1 MSQPAP
7 VLLRPPQVASTPAD
21 SPPRILL
28 LDGWRGLAIL
38 LVLQSHFFPYHG
50 FDSGRMGVSVFFS
63 LSGMLMSEILF
74 VRRVDLAT
82 FYKRRISRIFPA
94 FIAFVCIVFG
104 VAAVFGSG
112 ASRTE
117 FAATLL
123 FLRTYIPSSPGIW
136 DSALPIG
143 HLWSLNVE
151 EHCYLVL
158 GLLAGWTAIRGRE
171 AFVLAGLVLASFL
184 VGFVYLHLP
193 TMSRGD
199 FELRTE
205 VAGAYL
211 LSAAAYHLV
220 KHRVAH
226 RVKPWMPLSTL
237 VVAVVCFLPH
247 AHWWQTAVVAPLALA
262 FTVNHLHQLG
272 PAARRVLESMPMRQF
287 GLWSYSLYLW
297 QQPFYQQ
304 KAGMPSAVM
313 FAGALLAGLASFY
326 LLEQPLRSWINR
338 HWE

>member
-7 VLLRPPQVASTPAD
+7 LLLHPPQIASAPAE
-21 SPPRILL
+21 SPRILL

-38 LVLQSHFFPYHG
+38 LVLQSHFFPYAG

-82 FYKRRISRIFPA
+82 FYKRRISRILPA
-94 FIAFVCIVFG
+94 FVAFVCIVFG
-104 VAAVFGSG
+104 VSAWVHGP
-112 ASRTE
+112 ASLAE

-123 FLRTYIPSSPGIW
+123 FLRTYVPSVPGIW

-151 EHCYLVL
+151 EHCYLLL
-158 GLLAGWTAIRGRE
+158 GLLAAWSAIRGRE
-171 AFVLAGLVLASFL
+171 AMVLAGLVLASF
-184 VGFVYLHLP
+184 VACFVYLHLP
-193 TMSRGD
+193 EFSRSD

-211 LSAAAYHLV
+211 MSAAAYHLV
-220 KHRVAH
+220 KHRWAH
-226 RVKPWMPLSTL
+226 RVKAWMPLATL
-237 VVAVVCFLPH
+237 AIAAVCFLPH
-247 AHWWQTAVVAPLALA
+247 AHWWETGVLAPLALA
-262 FTVNHLHQLG
+262 FTVNHLHQAG
-272 PAARRVLESMPMRQF
+272 AAARRALESAPMRQF

-304 KAGMPSAVM
+304 KAAAPSAVM

-326 LLEQPLRSWINR
+326 LLEQPLRGWINR
-338 HWE
+338 HWD